1 MGKYLTMGKLGNA
14 SPGSNKDG
22 TARGTAVL
30 LSLPQNQHGSG
41 FITHQLLGGE
51 ISAPL
56 QHPSHTELYRTGP
69 GSRGVTL
76 VAQHGH
82 GTPEQSGGRA
92 PQQLQGGQ
100 QEGWA
105 ASVSAAVCLGA
116 RNLCTSEQAWLTQ
129 GSAELGTAPLARSLL
144 TGSWGGGEGDAMSC
158 FTPPLGGPR
167 EPCGERGARG
177 RLLFAGALQPLGHKT
192 STEQRV
198 ASNCKR
204 KGKKEKKKK
213 RKK

>member
-1 MGKYLTMGKLGNA
+1 M
-14 SPGSNKDG
+14 
-22 TARGTAVL
+22 
-30 LSLPQNQHGSG
+30 
-41 FITHQLLGGE
+41 
-51 ISAPL
+51 
-56 QHPSHTELYRTGP
+56 
-69 GSRGVTL
+69 TL

-116 RNLCTSEQAWLTQ
+116 RNLCTSEQARLTQ

-144 TGSWGGGEGDAMSC
+144 TGSWGGGERDATRC
-158 FTPPLGGPR
+158 FAPPWGSR
-167 EPCGERGARG
+167 EPCGERDARG
-177 RLLFAGALQPLGHKT
+177 WLLFAGALQPLGHKT

-204 KGKKEKKKK
+204 KGKKEKKKGK
-213 RKK
+213 NK

>member
-1 MGKYLTMGKLGNA
+1 MEKYLTMGKLGNA

-22 TARGTAVL
+22 MARGTAVL
-30 LSLPQNQHGSG
+30 LSLPKNQHGSG

-69 GSRGVTL
+69 GSQGVTL

-116 RNLCTSEQAWLTQ
+116 RNLCTSEQARLTQ
-129 GSAELGTAPLARSLL
+129 GSAELGTAPLACSLL
-144 TGSWGGGEGDAMSC
+144 TGSWGGGERDATRC
-158 FTPPLGGPR
+158 FTPPPWGSQ
-167 EPCGERGARG
+167 
-177 RLLFAGALQPLGHKT
+177 GALWGAGCSGPAAFCRCLTTTQ
-192 STEQRV
+192 S
-198 ASNCKR
+198 
-204 KGKKEKKKK
+204 
-213 RKK
+213 

>member
-1 MGKYLTMGKLGNA
+1 MHLLGATRMGWLVALLCS
-14 SPGSNKDG
+14 SPFPKINTGVGSSP
-22 TARGTAVL
+22 T
-30 LSLPQNQHGSG
+30 SCW
-41 FITHQLLGGE
+41 GGE
-51 ISAPL
+51 ISAL
-56 QHPSHTELYRTGP
+56 LHHPPHMELYRTGP

-116 RNLCTSEQAWLTQ
+116 RNLCTSEQARLTQ

-158 FTPPLGGPR
+158 FTPPPWGSQ
-167 EPCGERGARG
+167 
-177 RLLFAGALQPLGHKT
+177 GALWGAGCSGPAAFCRCLT
-192 STEQRV
+192 TTRS
-198 ASNCKR
+198 
-204 KGKKEKKKK
+204 
-213 RKK
+213 